1 MKIAIIT
8 TKFIYTIKTVIMKK
22 SVNQFKLSMLNK
34 ISMLITNTKTNMT
47 INMSMNMI
55 INMNISRSISMTTKK
70 VKSVRTTMG
79 LIKLMIIITKDMT
92 MITITITIT
101 IMTMA
106 TVMKV

>member
-55 INMNISRSISMTTKK
+55 INMNISRSISISMTTKK

-92 MITITITIT
+92 MITITITI
-101 IMTMA
+101 MTMA